1 MFIIYISL
9 KAEDMGRFFF
19 FFQAFIGLLLKM
31 SVKSVAALWIGETV
45 TFLVFNL

>member
-9 KAEDMGRFFF
+9 KAEDRFCF

>member
-9 KAEDMGRFFF
+9 KAEDMGHF